1 MDLIDLEIIN
11 ILKQNSR
18 KPSSEISKRINLSLP
33 ATSERIRKLEESGII
48 EQFTVKIS
56 REKFNYHILAFIF
69 VGIDNIDC
77 VERFNK
83 AVIENDTVL
92 ECHQIAG
99 EYDYLLKVTSIDTK
113 QLEHFILNFLKK
125 DIGVARTNT
134 IFSFSSIKENMNI

>member
-1 MDLIDLEIIN
+1 MDSIDLEIIN

-18 KPSSEISKRINLSLP
+18 KPGSEISKRINLSLP
-33 ATSERIRKLEESGII
+33 ATSERIRKLEESGVI
-48 EQFTVKIS
+48 EQFTIKVS
-56 REKFNYHILAFIF
+56 REKFNYSILAFIF
-69 VGIDNIDC
+69 VGIDNVEC

-83 AVIENDTVL
+83 AVSENDTVL

-99 EYDYLLKVTSIDTK
+99 EYDYLLKVAAIDTK

-125 DIGVARTNT
+125 DIGVVRTNT